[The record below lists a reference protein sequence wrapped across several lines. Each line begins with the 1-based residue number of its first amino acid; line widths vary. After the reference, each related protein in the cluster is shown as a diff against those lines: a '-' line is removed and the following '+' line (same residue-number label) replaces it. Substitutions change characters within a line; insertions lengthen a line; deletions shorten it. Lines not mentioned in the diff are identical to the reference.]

1 MRLDKY
7 LAHAGIG
14 TRSEVKTI
22 LKKGQVSVNG
32 NVVKD
37 PGFDVKEES
46 DEVICQGNRIGFR
59 EHIYYALN
67 KPAGY
72 VCSTSE
78 EDGETV
84 FKLLPEE
91 IRNRVS
97 SVGRLDKDTTGLLIF
112 TDDGE
117 WAHKVL
123 SPKSHV
129 EKTYEVVC
137 EKEITDE
144 DIAKLESGISLGD
157 GENALPAKVERI
169 NISSSS
175 QSRSV
180 ENEVCKIPADK
191 GIRLT
196 ISEGKFHQIK
206 RMMRSTANK
215 VTDLHR
221 ISFGEISLEKLH
233 LQVGEGVYLTDK
245 EFLDATK

>member
-1 MRLDKY
+1 M
-7 LAHAGIG
+7 
-14 TRSEVKTI
+14 
-22 LKKGQVSVNG
+22 
-32 NVVKD
+32 
-37 PGFDVKEES
+37 
-46 DEVICQGNRIGFR
+46 
-59 EHIYYALN
+59 N
-67 KPAGY
+67 KPAGF
-72 VCSTSE
+72 VCSTAE
-78 EDGETV
+78 EDGESV
-84 FKLLPEE
+84 CKLLPEE

-123 SPKSHV
+123 APKSHV

-144 DIAKLESGISLGD
+144 DILKLEEGISLGD
-157 GENALPAKVERI
+157 GETALPAKVERI

-175 QSRSV
+175 QGRLV
-180 ENEVCKIPADK
+180 ENDVCKITAGK

-196 ISEGKFHQIK
+196 ISEGKYHQIK

-215 VTDLHR
+215 VTGLHR

-233 LQVGEGVYLTDK
+233 LQVGEGVYLTDRD
-245 EFLDATK
+245 FSDATK